1 MSNFNMNEMGDVKAH
16 TGSRVVP
23 DAGDYNV
30 VVSDAELETNK
41 SGNGTNVLMEY
52 TILDGN
58 FAGSTVKEWLAVVNN
73 SEQAQNIARS
83 KLQAIRVV
91 TKSEAEGYVSALK
104 NKSLRLRLNKT
115 EGSYNGRTVYNSD
128 VVMYMDS
135 TGRNAEGKEVTAFV
149 PTEVAPVANTQTQSS
164 NTVGGGSQSGDDD
177 IPF

>member
-16 TGSRVVP
+16 TGSRVIP

-30 VVSDAELETNK
+30 VISDAELQTNNNN
-41 SGNGTNVLMEY
+41 NGTNIFMEY

-73 SEQAQNIARS
+73 SERAQIIARS

-91 TKSEAEGYVSALK
+91 TKSEAEGNVSALK

-135 TGRNAEGKEVTAFV
+135 TGRNAEGKEVAAFV
-149 PTEVAPVANTQTQSS
+149 PIETPPVNNTQTQSS
-164 NTVGGGSQSGDDD
+164 DPVGGGSQSGDDD